1 MPTARWVVLQQALPA
16 LRNGRIAFALGAP
29 WFLLARRL
37 RMMWIVVKEA
47 RDRLSGG
54 NTLLTPLMVD
64 CVAKRFTPLK

>member
-1 MPTARWVVLQQALPA
+1 
-16 LRNGRIAFALGAP
+16 
-29 WFLLARRL
+29 
-37 RMMWIVVKEA
+37 MMWIVVKEA